1 MNVKELKELL
11 NTLPDDATVVV
22 SEKFGRGGPIQGHLI
37 GELSEDGNRVK
48 SVSDSTIKYYE
59 HDIDEAQRVLD
70 AVYAGNYYWKPAET
84 ENDADVMYRRDDDSY
99 LMQTWAGESDK
110 WTQQKTITYWSK
122 RKEQS
127 KDELQ
132 KLLAKKNKLVVN
144 AIELS
149 CAF

>member
-11 NTLPDDATVVV
+11 NTLPDDATVIV
-22 SEKFGRGGPIQGHLI
+22 SEKYGRGGPIQGHLI
-37 GELSEDGNRVK
+37 GELSEDGYRVK
-48 SVSDSTIKYYE
+48 GVSGDTIKYYE
-59 HDIDEAQRVLD
+59 HDIDEAQKVLD
-70 AVYAGNYYWKPAET
+70 AVHAGRYHWVKAKTDNEC
-84 ENDADVMYRRDDDSY
+84 DVMYDNDSGDF

-110 WTQQKTITYWSK
+110 WTQLKIINHWSK

-132 KLLAKKNKLVVN
+132 KLLAKKDKLVVN
-144 AIELS
+144 AIEIS